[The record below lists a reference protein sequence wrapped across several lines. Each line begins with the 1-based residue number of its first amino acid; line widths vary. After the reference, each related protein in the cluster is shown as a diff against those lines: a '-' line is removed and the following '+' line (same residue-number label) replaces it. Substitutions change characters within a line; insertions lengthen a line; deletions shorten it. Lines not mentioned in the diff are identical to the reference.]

1 MYKLIDFKTKKEVK
15 SQNLVFTGERG
26 PWEVQMDIAEIKK
39 SINQTYFRSTPPSN
53 AKYLSFM
60 PIKNHDKFVTL
71 SEGGTPLIPSRKIGH
86 YLGIDLYFKYEA
98 QNPTGAF
105 KDRGSAVEATIAK
118 ELGAKAIIV
127 ASTGNMAASCAC
139 YAAAANIPC
148 FVIVPEGTPSAK
160 LAQVISYGGKIVQIK
175 GSYNDAVKVAKEAA
189 ENLGFYLAGDYAF
202 RVEGQKTAAFE
213 VCDQLFFDS
222 PDYVIVPM
230 GCGTNITSY
239 GKGFREYQE
248 LGFIK
253 KLPRLIGVQAEGA
266 SSIVNAFRKKRGDVE
281 SLASLNTIASAIAV
295 NYPLDGARALYEIST
310 SRGEA
315 HTVNDQEMLE
325 AQYNLAKEEGLYV
338 EVSSA
343 SSLAILYKLI
353 KQKKLI
359 GKKVVCVLTGNGLKD
374 STPILKIAIKPP
386 TIYPDIKDF
395 LTLYKNSFFE
405 GKNVTFTDKNTVL
418 FSTTADNKTIKMNA
432 LKYFNVNL
440 TDQYIHTMYEKIKE
454 FLKKGKAVTF
464 SDFQDILQDALEKPG
479 DLKEKIFKVLYF
491 TVTTSMDKKPHA
503 TVSIELNGEVLSNSA
518 DGTGPV
524 DAVINALQKAAGSA
538 MEFILV
544 DYNVDIRSTG
554 ADAVVHAEIKLS
566 QNGMISLGQGASPDI
581 IQASI
586 EAFENA
592 YNGFY

>member
-1 MYKLIDFKTKKEVK
+1 MYKLIDFKTKKEVASK
-15 SQNLVFTGERG
+15 NLVFTGERG
-26 PWEVQMDIAEIKK
+26 PWEVRMDIAEIKK
-39 SINQTYFRSTPPSN
+39 TINQTYFRSTPPSN

-71 SEGGTPLIPSRKIGH
+71 SEGGTPLIPSRKIGRS
-86 YLGIDLYFKYEA
+86 LGIDLYFKYEA

-160 LAQVISYGGKIVQIK
+160 LAQVISYGGKIVQVK
-175 GSYNDAVKVAKEAA
+175 GTYNDAVKVAKDAA

-213 VCDQLFFDS
+213 ICDQLFFDT

-239 GKGFREYQE
+239 GKGFREYSE

-266 SSIVNAFRKKRGDVE
+266 SAVVNAFKRGKKDVE
-281 SLASLNTIASAIAV
+281 SLSSLNTIASAIAV

-310 SRGEA
+310 SHGEA
-315 HTVNDQEMLE
+315 YTVNDQEMLE

-343 SSLAILYKLI
+343 SSLAILYKLF
-353 KQKKLI
+353 KQKKLF

-405 GKNVTFTDKNTVL
+405 GKSVTFTDKNTVL
-418 FSTTADNKTIKMNA
+418 FSTTVDIKTIKMNA

-440 TDQYIHTMYEKIKE
+440 SEQYIHAMHEKIRE

-464 SDFQDILQDALEKPG
+464 SDFQDILQDSLEQPG

-524 DAVINALQKAAGSA
+524 DAVISALRKAAGSA
-538 MEFILV
+538 MEFTLN
-544 DYNVDIRSTG
+544 DYNVDIRASGT
-554 ADAVVHAEIKLS
+554 DAVVHAEIKLS
-566 QNGMISLGQGASPDI
+566 QSGMISLGQGVSPDI